1 MKREMKTVKGLTGEE
16 GGRSIQM
23 EREGQITLSLREPY
37 YIIFNI
43 YLKSERE
50 REGGSFLC
58 SIALFKE
65 VKPFGLTILCT
76 RTGLKKLQLGTK
88 YSL

>member
-1 MKREMKTVKGLTGEE
+1 MKWEMKTVKGPTGEE

-23 EREGQITLSLREPY
+23 EREGQITPNLREPY

-58 SIALFKE
+58 LIALFKD
-65 VKPFGLTILCT
+65 VKLFGLTILCT
-76 RTGLKKLQLGTK
+76 RTGLKKLQLDTK